1 VEWTHKLETA
11 YEVEVDMHIA
21 TPPYQT
27 DDIECKGYW
36 LKPDGHTPEK
46 RVKSLKS
53 QTNGALIVFL
63 QEVERTRPRLIIGL
77 GQGAVVVGV
86 GSFPVILERAC
97 RDRAVTQQQMES
109 FRKAWSGVT
118 SLLLIDPTI
127 LPTSNNHRT
136 LPFDMLKQAFPAMDW
151 AQPRD
156 NERGVFIT
164 NSYMTPPFAQ
174 ELGSRM
180 GAPVEFGKLPGIA
193 AKAEAIRK
201 PMYAARRL
209 RCSGCLARLSNW
221 RS

>member
-1 VEWTHKLETA
+1 MFAETQSPGCPVTPTPQERARVDSVAAVLEKRKSEDVSVPATLPRVKISALFVGPFALETVVAKKAVEWTHKLETA

-27 DDIECKGYW
+27 DDIERKGYW

-77 GQGAVVVGV
+77 GQGSVVVGV

-109 FRKAWSGVT
+109 FRTAWFGVT
-118 SLLLIDPTI
+118 S
-127 LPTSNNHRT
+127 
-136 LPFDMLKQAFPAMDW
+136 Q
-151 AQPRD
+151 
-156 NERGVFIT
+156 
-164 NSYMTPPFAQ
+164 
-174 ELGSRM
+174 
-180 GAPVEFGKLPGIA
+180 
-193 AKAEAIRK
+193 
-201 PMYAARRL
+201 
-209 RCSGCLARLSNW
+209 LASH
-221 RS
+221 